1 MDKDGDKSYDSDN
14 NNEQSFLNEQTLFE
28 LNKLQQQ
35 FID

>member
-14 NNEQSFLNEQTLFE
+14 NKEQSFLNEQTLFE